1 MKTLAT
7 LLLPLALTAT
17 LCGCAGQTTDPRQG
31 GLFSYNPDAYEQ
43 RLRNRQEHL
52 TAVEQATESE
62 QMQAAD
68 LEDEQA
74 ALGQEKAALQR
85 RLRKLSATTASL
97 EKEVRAKQ
105 TRTAAQNKERQR
117 ILAELGTIKAST
129 RTVDAI
135 DDPEGK
141 RLELE
146 RLKAKQDKLEKEAA
160 NLMRL

>member
-7 LLLPLALTAT
+7 ILLPLALTAT

-62 QMQAAD
+62 QVRASE
-68 LEDEQA
+68 LEGEQA

-85 RLRKLSATTASL
+85 QVRKLSAAAVSL

-105 TRTAAQNKERQR
+105 TRTAAQAKERQR

-129 RTVDAI
+129 RTTDAI
-135 DDPEGK
+135 DDPEEK